1 MGYRNYTILELSKE
15 EGKNGLKKK
24 RERELGEEGRIKII
38 QDHGNKF
45 EFCID
50 TKSNHSLLDNCKQE
64 DTMISYKLLKDKFS
78 ISSSTY
84 CVEC

>member
-1 MGYRNYTILELSKE
+1 MEEWFKKE
-15 EGKNGLKKK
+15 

-38 QDHGNKF
+38 QDHGNKL

-50 TKSNHSLLDNCKQE
+50 TKSNYSLLDNCKQE